1 MDLQPHVLL
10 QAIAISAGLIPATNN
25 TVRSEAYELL
35 QNFKVHA
42 STDHNSA
49 RMCLQMI
56 QSPQLVLEETHGLLN
71 VTVSAKLF
79 SMTVLQKY
87 VQLQYG
93 ELDRKDAAML
103 RSNVVETARMT
114 ANSVGGNSN
123 MKESECKLIASKL
136 SDMLSDLAARDF
148 PQRWMEFWTDLL
160 SIWTAEEDVGIG
172 TKICLDCL
180 IILIENCT
188 DSDYNSKIDTKRRN
202 DVLQGLNEVSGQMLP
217 RVYSLLSTQYSQLAA
232 SKSMIGQMEAFLR
245 QEARPPTPEEQ
256 QQYNKVIQT
265 RDSAAKQME
274 PALTFL
280 STVCAFMPVEWM
292 FVQNA
297 DYDFTSVFLHLLGES
312 TNNINVLAVTCLDKL
327 AHRKLEESQ
336 WFRLI
341 SCLPNA
347 VSVANE
353 TAISSHQNDLSPNRH
368 IVDFLLFHK
377 SLSKF
382 LASLLQNHISFVTTD
397 KDVVS

>member
-1 MDLQPHVLL
+1 
-10 QAIAISAGLIPATNN
+10 
-25 TVRSEAYELL
+25 
-35 QNFKVHA
+35 
-42 STDHNSA
+42 
-49 RMCLQMI
+49 
-56 QSPQLVLEETHGLLN
+56 
-71 VTVSAKLF
+71 
-79 SMTVLQKY
+79 
-87 VQLQYG
+87 
-93 ELDRKDAAML
+93 
-103 RSNVVETARMT
+103 
-114 ANSVGGNSN
+114 
-123 MKESECKLIASKL
+123 
-136 SDMLSDLAARDF
+136 
-148 PQRWMEFWTDLL
+148 
-160 SIWTAEEDVGIG
+160 
-172 TKICLDCL
+172 
-180 IILIENCT
+180 
-188 DSDYNSKIDTKRRN
+188 
-202 DVLQGLNEVSGQMLP
+202 
-217 RVYSLLSTQYSQLAA
+217 
-232 SKSMIGQMEAFLR
+232 
-245 QEARPPTPEEQ
+245 
-256 QQYNKVIQT
+256 
-265 RDSAAKQME
+265 
-274 PALTFL
+274 
-280 STVCAFMPVEWM
+280 M